1 MPDLTED
8 TEASVREDV
17 NSIFY
22 TYRQGLRAVTLTVL
36 KVGERPASDVKEFIA
51 CDLTTHAVSLTSSEW
66 CSTIS
71 SYAACCGEG
80 LPVAR
85 SFYRAL
91 QTGGNTER
99 VEDERVLEA
108 LSAHLRDM

>member
-1 MPDLTED
+1 M
-8 TEASVREDV
+8 

-51 CDLTTHAVSLTSSEW
+51 CDLTTHVAALTAEW

-71 SYAACCGEG
+71 SYAASCGEG

>member
-17 NSIFY
+17 NSVFY

-36 KVGERPASDVKEFIA
+36 KVGDMSASTAKEFIA
-51 CDLTTHAVSLTSSEW
+51 CDLTTHVAALTAEW

-71 SYAACCGEG
+71 AYAACCGEG

>member
-36 KVGERPASDVKEFIA
+36 KIGERPASDVKEFIA
-51 CDLTTHAVSLTSSEW
+51 CDLTTHVAAPTSEW